1 MKVVVLGAGI
11 IGICTAWF
19 LRQAGHDVQVIDRAD
34 GAAQETSF
42 ANAGQLSYGYTTP
55 WAAAAIPRKA
65 LKWLGKP
72 HSPLILKPDG
82 SLFQIQ
88 WLLAMLKNCNNA
100 SYKLN
105 KERMVRVSEYSR
117 EVFQKLVADTGIDF
131 EGRQQGTLQIFRTDR
146 EVAAAQGDREVLAQY
161 GVPFRELSATDCL
174 QYEPALK
181 SVVNQLAGALLLP
194 NDATGDCQ
202 LFATRLANLC
212 AERGVV
218 FHYRHTIERLETQ
231 GKRVLA
237 VHAGGQRFEA
247 DHVVCAL
254 GSFSRQALAQLGVK
268 LPIYPVKGYSL
279 TMDIVNEAGAP
290 QSTVLDET
298 YKVALTRFN
307 QRVRVGGMA
316 ELSGYEIELLPE
328 RRETLTLVLNQ
339 LFPEAGDSTQVRFWS
354 GLRPMTPDST
364 PIIGQCG
371 WDNLT
376 LNTGHGTLGWTMSA
390 GSGKLAA
397 DLVSGVATEIRS
409 DDLSM
414 ARYRK

>member
-1 MKVVVLGAGI
+1 MKVIVLGAGI

-19 LRQAGHDVQVIDRAD
+19 LRQAGHDVIVIDRAD
-34 GAAQETSF
+34 AAAQETSF

-55 WAAAAIPRKA
+55 WAAANIPYKA
-65 LKWLGKP
+65 LKWLGKK

-82 SLFQIQ
+82 SYFQAQ
-88 WLLAMLKNCNNA
+88 WLFAMLKNCNHT
-100 SYKLN
+100 SYKIN
-105 KERMVRVSEYSR
+105 KERMVRISEYSR
-117 EVFQKLVADTGIDF
+117 TVFQKLVAQTGIDF
-131 EGRQQGTLQIFRTDR
+131 EGRQQGTLQIFRTQH
-146 EVAAAQGDREVLAQY
+146 EVAAAQKDCEVLAQY
-161 GVPFRELSATDCL
+161 GVPFQSLSATDCL

-181 SVVNQLAGALLLP
+181 NVVNQLAGALLLP

-202 LFATRLANLC
+202 LFATKLAQLC
-212 AERGVV
+212 TEHGVI

-231 GKRVLA
+231 GKRIVA
-237 VHAGGQRFEA
+237 IQTNQQRFTA

-254 GSFSRQALAQLGVK
+254 GCFSRQTLTQLGVN

-279 TMDIVNEAGAP
+279 TIDIDNETAAP

-298 YKVALTRFN
+298 YKVAITRFN
-307 QRVRVGGMA
+307 KRVRVGGMA
-316 ELSGYEIELLPE
+316 ELSGYKITLLPE
-328 RRETLTLVLNQ
+328 RRQTLEWVVNQ
-339 LFPEAGDSTQVRFWS
+339 LFPEAGNSTQARFWS

-409 DDLSM
+409 DDLGM
-414 ARYRK
+414 ARYTQ

>member
-1 MKVVVLGAGI
+1 MKVIVLGAGI
-11 IGICTAWF
+11 IGVCTAWF
-19 LRQAGHDVQVIDRAD
+19 LRQAGHDVTVIDRAD
-34 GAAQETSF
+34 GAAHETSF

-55 WAAAAIPRKA
+55 WAAANIPNKA
-65 LKWLGKP
+65 LKWLGKK
-72 HSPLILKPDG
+72 HSPLILKWDG

-88 WLLAMLKNCNNA
+88 WLWAMLKNCNNT
-100 SYKLN
+100 SYKIN

-117 EVFQKLVADTGIDF
+117 EVFQQLVAETGIDC
-131 EGRQQGTLQIFRTDR
+131 EGRQLGTLQIFRTER
-146 EVAAAQGDREVLAQY
+146 EVVAAQGDREVLAEY

-181 SVVNQLAGALLLP
+181 NVVNQLAGALLLP

-202 LFATRLANLC
+202 LFATELAKLC
-212 AERGVV
+212 AERGVI
-218 FHYRHTIERLETQ
+218 FHYRHTIEHLETQ

-254 GSFSRQALAQLGVK
+254 GCFSRQALAQLGVN

-279 TMDIVNEAGAP
+279 TMDIVNADGAP
-290 QSTVLDET
+290 RSTVLDET
-298 YKVALTRFN
+298 YKVALTRFHR
-307 QRVRVGGMA
+307 RVRVGGMA
-316 ELSGYEIELLPE
+316 ELSGYQIERLPE
-328 RRETLTLVLNQ
+328 RRETLELVLNQ
-339 LFPEAGDSTQVRFWS
+339 LFPEAGDSTQARFWS

-397 DLVSGVATEIRS
+397 DLVSGVATAIRS
-409 DDLSM
+409 DDLGM
-414 ARYRK
+414 ARYGK